1 MGSQKSSA
9 GASKTARTAEA
20 KTPNAKTAKA
30 TKSPSRG
37 RGVQRVCALLDAA
50 SAVFAE
56 AGYEAATTTEIARRA
71 KASIGSLYQFF
82 PTKEHLA
89 AALHARHLDSLAA
102 VFDSLTAEAPD
113 AASEPGPA
121 SQQGAASD
129 GIIDD
134 LFQRLLVYLEA
145 NPAFLVLGE
154 RRNLDPAVKKQ
165 ARARLRGGIAGLL
178 QTIEPPLPRERLAPL
193 AALILHLIRMAAM
206 LRADD
211 DPAIRDP
218 AVAELR
224 EMLRRH
230 LAATQAKA

>member
-1 MGSQKSSA
+1 MDSQKSSA
-9 GASKTARTAEA
+9 GASKTAKIT
-20 KTPNAKTAKA
+20 KT
-30 TKSPSRG
+30 PSRG
-37 RGVQRVCALLDAA
+37 RGVQRVSALLDAA

-56 AGYEAATTTEIARRA
+56 TGYEAATTTEIARRA

-89 AALHARHLDSLAA
+89 AALHARHLDNLAA
-102 VFDSLTAEAPD
+102 VFDGLAAEA
-113 AASEPGPA
+113 
-121 SQQGAASD
+121 QGAAGD

-154 RRNLDPAVKKQ
+154 RRSLDPAVKKQ

-178 QTIEPPLPRERLAPL
+178 QRIEPPVPRERLAPL

-211 DPAIRDP
+211 DLAIRDS

-230 LAATQAKA
+230 LAATQAGA

>member
-9 GASKTARTAEA
+9 GASKTAETTTKA
-20 KTPNAKTAKA
+20 AKA
-30 TKSPSRG
+30 PSRG
-37 RGVQRVCALLDAA
+37 RGVQRVSALLDAA

-89 AALHARHLDSLAA
+89 AALHTRHLDSLAA
-102 VFDSLTAEAPD
+102 VFDSLAAEAQGM
-113 AASEPGPA
+113 ASER
-121 SQQGAASD
+121 
-129 GIIDD
+129 IIDD

-154 RRNLDPAVKKQ
+154 RRSLDPVVKKQ
-165 ARARLRGGIAGLL
+165 ARGRLRGGIAGLL
-178 QTIEPPLPRERLAPL
+178 QTIKPPLPRERLAPL

-211 DPAIRDP
+211 DLAIRDP

-230 LAATQAKA
+230 LAATQVRA

>member
-1 MGSQKSSA
+1 MDSQKSSA
-9 GASKTARTAEA
+9 GASKTA
-20 KTPNAKTAKA
+20 KA
-30 TKSPSRG
+30 SKEPSRG
-37 RGVQRVCALLDAA
+37 RGVQRVQALLDAA

-56 AGYEAATTTEIARRA
+56 TGYEAATTTEIARRA

-102 VFDSLTAEAPD
+102 VFDSLATEA
-113 AASEPGPA
+113 
-121 SQQGAASD
+121 QGAASEQGAAGD

-134 LFQRLLVYLEA
+134 LFQRLLIYLEA

-154 RRNLDPAVKKQ
+154 RRSLDPAVKKQ

-178 QTIEPPLPRERLAPL
+178 QRIEPPVPRERLAPL

-211 DPAIRDP
+211 DLTIRDP

-230 LAATQAKA
+230 LAATQMRA

>member
-1 MGSQKSSA
+1 M
-9 GASKTARTAEA
+9 SKTAKIT
-20 KTPNAKTAKA
+20 KT
-30 TKSPSRG
+30 PSRG
-37 RGVQRVCALLDAA
+37 RGVQRVSALLDAA

-71 KASIGSLYQFF
+71 NASIGSLYQFF

-102 VFDSLTAEAPD
+102 VFDSL
-113 AASEPGPA
+113 AAKAQGAANEH
-121 SQQGAASD
+121 GAASD
-129 GIIDD
+129 GIIDE

-154 RRNLDPAVKKQ
+154 RRSLDPAVKKQ

-178 QTIEPPLPRERLAPL
+178 QTIEPPVPRERIAPL
-193 AALILHLIRMAAM
+193 AAVILHLIRMAAM

-211 DPAIRDP
+211 DLAIRDP

-230 LAATQAKA
+230 LAATQVMACPWAKALHAG